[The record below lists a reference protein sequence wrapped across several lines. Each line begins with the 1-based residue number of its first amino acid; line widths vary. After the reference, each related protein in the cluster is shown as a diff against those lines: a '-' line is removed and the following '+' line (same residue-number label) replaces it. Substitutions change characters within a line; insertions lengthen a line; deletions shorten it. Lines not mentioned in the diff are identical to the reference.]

1 MELLKRLAFA
11 PIIAYSFAIVAI
23 SHQVLPDKLLP
34 FEHADKVAHFVE
46 YLLYVELLYLALAIN
61 RPAAATNRLWAAGFS
76 IAFGISDEIHQ
87 YFVPGRSCSI
97 VDLLV
102 DCMGI
107 GFGLYAVRRL
117 PMFPDVKQVKSSQ
130 HEGENA

>member
-1 MELLKRLAFA
+1 MVLLKRLAFA
-11 PIIAYSFAIVAI
+11 PIIAYSLAIIAI
-23 SHQVLPDKLLP
+23 SHQTLPDKLLP
-34 FEHADKVAHFVE
+34 FEHADKVVHFVE

-61 RPAAATNRLWAAGFS
+61 RPAAATNRLWAAGLS
-76 IAFGISDEIHQ
+76 IVFGISDELHQ
-87 YFVPGRSCSI
+87 YFIPGRSCSS

-117 PMFPDVKQVKSSQ
+117 PMFPGVKQVKSSQ
-130 HEGENA
+130 PEGGSA